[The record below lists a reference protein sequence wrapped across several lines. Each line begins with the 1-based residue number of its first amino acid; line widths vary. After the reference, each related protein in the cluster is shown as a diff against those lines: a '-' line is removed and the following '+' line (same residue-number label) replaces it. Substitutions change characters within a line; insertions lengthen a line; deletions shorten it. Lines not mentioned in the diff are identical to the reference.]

1 MTRQLF
7 TRVLQASL
15 MCCLAVILSGCE
27 ELFSALDNP
36 IQTSISM
43 STSEVKLK
51 VGEQNQRTATS
62 ASPATIVYASEDPA
76 IATVDANGVVTG
88 VAPGTTTITASVAA
102 VDYWTAASTS
112 YKVTVLPAFTMET
125 TPLTFEAA
133 VDGAM
138 VMFYINPTIA
148 TGPVEYSTDGS
159 TWSTYTSSNII
170 NLAKAGDKVSFR
182 GNNATYAGD
191 YGSCNFM
198 GLNNCYVY
206 GNIMSLVKAEG
217 FENETTLT
225 ADYTFK
231 FLFSG
236 NTFIKNH
243 PEATH
248 YLVLPA
254 TKLTIQ
260 CYNGMFQGCSGLTT
274 IPVIDV
280 DCNGASEAMKNMF
293 SGCKNLTTVAKGSK
307 ISGTMGSS
315 CCEGMFK
322 GCTALESVPS
332 GLLPSTNLA
341 YGCYKDMFI
350 GCSKLEKA
358 PKLPATS
365 LASICYYMMF
375 YDCTILNEAWVKAPY
390 NDSYSECLYM
400 FANCADSGVLHTGG
414 TGWNAGT
421 NLPTNW
427 TTSAYE

>member
-1 MTRQLF
+1 
-7 TRVLQASL
+7 
-15 MCCLAVILSGCE
+15 MCCLAMVLTGCE

-133 VDGAM
+133 VDGAK
-138 VMFYINPTIA
+138 VMFNINSTHA

-159 TWSTYTSSNII
+159 TWSPYTSGTYI

-191 YGSCNFM
+191 YGCSTFTCIYD
-198 GLNNCYVY
+198 CYVY

-231 FLFSG
+231 SLFFFNG
-236 NTFIKNH
+236 FIKNH

-254 TKLTIQ
+254 TKLTKQ
-260 CYNGMFQGCSGLTT
+260 CYYAMFQDCSGLTT
-274 IPVIDV
+274 TPVIDV
-280 DCNGASEAMKNMF
+280 DCNGASQAMQYMF
-293 SGCKNLTTVAKGSK
+293 DNCPNLTTVAKGSK

-315 CCEGMFK
+315 CCEGMFYN
-322 GCTALESVPS
+322 CTALESVPS

-341 YGCYKDMFI
+341 DGCYKKMFN

-365 LASICYYMMF
+365 LASNCYNSMF
-375 YDCTILNEAWVKAPY
+375 YGCTILNEAWVKANY
-390 NDSYSECLYM
+390 NYSDNECLYM
-400 FANCADSGVLHTGG
+400 FANCADSGVLHTDG
-414 TGWNAGT
+414 TGWYADT